1 MYKIEANFYKNI
13 VMIALFCP
21 RKLKIN
27 ITHNYVQYVYNTA
40 YNKAQQVEIKMFYNT

>member
-21 RKLKIN
+21 RKIN

-40 YNKAQQVEIKMFYNT
+40 YNKAQVEIKMFYNTS